1 MNRLFARG
9 AVALAL
15 AVAACGDT
23 GQPLVQHPAVG
34 VGTPPRTVTLGGW
47 EVTVS
52 VARVGFGPARFC
64 ASRAAS
70 PDLCENPL
78 AELAATASIDALSAT
93 PQPLGTVEGFTGTVR
108 SAGYGYAIPWLTTD
122 TAPTPRS
129 GAVSGHSAHL
139 EGSARRTADG
149 LVVAFVADV
158 DVKPLV
164 KGDPAVSTSGLS
176 QSIEPTTSRLEIR
189 FDPTAWAAQIDFD
202 ALAAKKGAGAVAVV
216 AGTQAYDALVLGMT
230 SLAPPTFTWS
240 K

>member
-1 MNRLFARG
+1 MSRALPLLAL
-9 AVALAL
+9 VAL
-15 AVAACGDT
+15 AACGDT

-34 VGTPPRTVTLGGW
+34 LGTPARKVTLGGW
-47 EVTVS
+47 EVSLS

-70 PDLCENPL
+70 PDLCANPL
-78 AELAATASIDALSAT
+78 AELAATASIDALSPS
-93 PQPLGTVEGFTGTVR
+93 PQPLGTIEGFTGTVR

-129 GAVSGHSAHL
+129 GAVGGHSAHL

-149 LVVAFVADV
+149 FTLAFVADV

-164 KGDPAVSTSGLS
+164 KGDPAVSTSGLAQAIDPS
-176 QSIEPTTSRLEIR
+176 TSRLEVR

-202 ALAAKKGAGAVAVV
+202 ALAAKGALGTVTVA

-230 SLAPPTFTWS
+230 SLAPPAFAWTR
-240 K
+240 